1 MVQKGTV
8 MISALSGAGSR
19 ALLSLFGRPKSQ
31 APADDVSPVALRPAV
46 SNTLPDA
53 NRGTTPE
60 SLFAALVDQTGA
72 PADLSSQA
80 ISALDRDGSGTLS
93 AAELMQ
99 AYQSVASSGTFSS
112 VAGLVS
118 GIVSRVD
125 SDGDQAISANELTAA
140 VAGLGGSAAAD
151 QNGVNPLLEQVMAQL
166 DADGSNT
173 LSRDEVA
180 QALGLPIE
188 GLPSAA
194 PGFVSRPTAAPKS
207 MYEAIFSLRVNP
219 EGGQSTAE
227 AREAIAAQMQDK
239 LLG

>member
-1 MVQKGTV
+1 

-31 APADDVSPVALRPAV
+31 APAEEVSPVALRPAG

-72 PADLSSQA
+72 PADIASKA

-93 AAELMQ
+93 SAELMQ
-99 AYQSVASSGTFSS
+99 AYQSVASSGTFSAVS
-112 VAGLVS
+112 GLVS

-125 SDGDQAISANELTAA
+125 LDGDQQISANELTTA
-140 VAGLGGSAAAD
+140 VAGLSQASTTAQQGSS
-151 QNGVNPLLEQVMAQL
+151 PLLDQVMAQL
-166 DADGSNT
+166 DADGSNS

-180 QALGLPIE
+180 QALGMTVQ
-188 GLPSAA
+188 GLPAA
-194 PGFVSRPTAAPKS
+194 EAGFVTRPMAEPKS

-219 EGGQSTAE
+219 DGGQSTAAE
-227 AREAIAAQMQDK
+227 REAIAAQMQDK